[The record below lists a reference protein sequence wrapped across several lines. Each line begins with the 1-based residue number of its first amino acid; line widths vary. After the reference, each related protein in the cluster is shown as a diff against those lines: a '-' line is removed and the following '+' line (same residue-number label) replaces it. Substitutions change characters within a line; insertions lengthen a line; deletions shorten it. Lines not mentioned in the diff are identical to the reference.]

1 MINVAAAQ
9 VACNPQVGEHG
20 IPSTDHAQAC
30 ACCDSNTAARD
41 ASFTLAEAS
50 KVAPVAAVS
59 EWHDFRDRGD
69 AMIKVYPTI
78 DWRGWERRQ
87 DMDHNTGE
95 R

>member
-59 EWHDFRDRGD
+59 SHDFRDDGR
-69 AMIKVYPTI
+69 AMEKHYPAS
-78 DWRGWERRQ
+78 DWRSWAERSSF
-87 DMDHNTGE
+87 DSTTGE
-95 R
+95 WI